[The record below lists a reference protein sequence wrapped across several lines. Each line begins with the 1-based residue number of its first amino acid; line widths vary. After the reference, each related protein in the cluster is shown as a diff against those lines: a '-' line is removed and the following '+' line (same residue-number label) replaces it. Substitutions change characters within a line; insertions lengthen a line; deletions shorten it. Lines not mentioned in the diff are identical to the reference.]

1 MQKGLSYIGYIFLAL
16 GLSASVHAEERV
28 DEVPAFGFKFQKND
42 PVLTPRLSSTLELSD
57 SNSLEKSH
65 ALNSRKKNSYDA
77 IFYYPMHR
85 QQGVSFDLGV
95 NLRVQEEKYADTT
108 SNFGGDIDWLNI
120 DPSETRTMI
129 HAAAVFE
136 LPFDGLK
143 AGVSG
148 TYEPGLTRSEYD
160 YRAKLSYQ
168 WRNGIG
174 LEGGWQHQQKSL
186 EQQTLDE
193 NSDVQTLFLD
203 MNYRF

>member
-1 MQKGLSYIGYIFLAL
+1 MRKGLAHIGYIFLAL
-16 GLSASVHAEERV
+16 GLSVSASAEERA

-42 PVLTPRLSSTLELSD
+42 PILTPKLSSTLELSD
-57 SNSLEKSH
+57 SNPLEKSNS
-65 ALNSRKKNSYDA
+65 LNSRTKNSYDA

-95 NLRVQEEKYADTT
+95 NLRVQEEQHTDAELSY
-108 SNFGGDIDWLNI
+108 GGDRDWLNI

-148 TYEPGLTRSEYD
+148 TYDPGLHNSEYD

-168 WRNGIG
+168 WRSGIG

-186 EQQTLDE
+186 EQQSLDE
-193 NSDVQTLFLD
+193 NTDVQTLFLD